1 MLSGI
6 TNTFSFCCVTVMFT
20 VSTKTAIAFASLS
33 LIVSS
38 VRRSVILVKSSVPS
52 SSVMTFPACRISSS
66 DGDSFRM
73 VRTALSI
80 SSKLLPEAC
89 FLSGSSSSG
98 SSSPYSSSEVGMLVK
113 VSSSFSSGT
122 CAGRET
128 VSVFPSSKVASS
140 SDSSMP
146 FYEVA
151 ASCVGM
157 AAVVRVD
164 AILKRLLPM
173 MSEVSA

>member
-1 MLSGI
+1 
-6 TNTFSFCCVTVMFT
+6 
-20 VSTKTAIAFASLS
+20 
-33 LIVSS
+33 
-38 VRRSVILVKSSVPS
+38 
-52 SSVMTFPACRISSS
+52 
-66 DGDSFRM
+66 
-73 VRTALSI
+73 
-80 SSKLLPEAC
+80 
-89 FLSGSSSSG
+89 
-98 SSSPYSSSEVGMLVK
+98 MLVK

-128 VSVFPSSKVASS
+128 VSVFPSSNVASS

-146 FYEVA
+146 YSEVA